1 MHHINL
7 GYKCLQGAWIQT
19 SGSWENQ
26 LQSSG
31 SIKDTDP
38 SFAAVVVPGAGDIKR
53 LNGMRCHYQQGNN
66 TPFSLPRLNG
76 SHPSL
81 PLPACRQF
89 TYHHSPRCIPHNNP
103 WIQHTHSN
111 TTTHRGFLSLPF
123 EFLTPQSTL
132 TWHTHLPSGQ
142 SSPNSSYSIDALV
155 AKESDVAK
163 NEVSTTGTVPH
174 YCAKLWQEAQ

>member
-1 MHHINL
+1 MRHRNL
-7 GYKCLQGAWIQT
+7 RYKCLEGSWIQT
-19 SGSWENQ
+19 SGSWKTPASEFRIYQ
-26 LQSSG
+26 GYRPIICSCCC
-31 SIKDTDP
+31 TC
-38 SFAAVVVPGAGDIKR
+38 AGDIKR

-111 TTTHRGFLSLPF
+111 TATHTGLPF
-123 EFLTPQSTL
+123 SLFWVPDTPQVHSHMA
-132 TWHTHLPSGQ
+132 HTPAFWPKLPQLQLQYWCTCGQ
-142 SSPNSSYSIDALV
+142 REWCGKKWSLYHQYCSALL
-155 AKESDVAK
+155 
-163 NEVSTTGTVPH
+163 
-174 YCAKLWQEAQ
+174 C

>member
-1 MHHINL
+1 MRHRNL
-7 GYKCLQGAWIQT
+7 RYKCLEGSWIQT
-19 SGSWENQ
+19 SGSWKTPASEFRIYQ
-26 LQSSG
+26 GYRPIICSCCC
-31 SIKDTDP
+31 TC
-38 SFAAVVVPGAGDIKR
+38 AGDIKR

-111 TTTHRGFLSLPF
+111 TTTHTGFLSLPF

-142 SSPNSSYSIDALV
+142 SSPNSSYSTDALV
-155 AKESDVAK
+155 AKESDGAK
-163 NEVSTTGTVPH
+163 NEVSTTSTVLH